1 MKKTLSA
8 LAVAAV
14 PALASAQQL
23 DNIEQLIVSV
33 SNIINLLVPIV
44 FTLALLYFFWGLAN
58 YILKA
63 GEEKE
68 EGKNIMI
75 WGIVALFV
83 MASVW
88 GIVGFIQ
95 TALDVD
101 EGSAPTV
108 QLPNSSGGQNSQQ
121 Y

>member
-8 LAVAAV
+8 LAVAAM
-14 PALASAQQL
+14 PALAAAQELQ
-23 DNIEQLIVSV
+23 NIDKLVKSV
-33 SNIINLLVPIV
+33 GDIIGLLVPIV

-68 EGKNIMI
+68 KGKDIMI

-95 TALDVD
+95 NALDVD
-101 EGSAPTV
+101 GDASAPVTD
-108 QLPNSSGGQNSQQ
+108 LPSVR
-121 Y
+121 